1 MLGGMKEVLAAI
13 GLVVALPALVVMW
26 MSGNSP
32 ERAEAKERKS
42 FERKA
47 RVMCSSGI
55 QKSLRNP
62 ASVEWRDMAAWPII
76 EDGENLHTVIAKYRA
91 ENGFGG
97 MVNETRQC
105 LVMRRD
111 DRAMVLGIE

>member
-1 MLGGMKEVLAAI
+1 MVGMKEILAAI
-13 GLVVALPALVVMW
+13 GLVVALPALIMMW
-26 MSGNSP
+26 MTEDSP
-32 ERAEAKERKS
+32 EQVAAKERQD
-42 FERKA
+42 FEGNA
-47 RVMCSSGI
+47 RVVCSMKI
-55 QKSLRNP
+55 EESLRNP
-62 ASVEWRDMAAWPII
+62 DSVDWNDRFAWPII